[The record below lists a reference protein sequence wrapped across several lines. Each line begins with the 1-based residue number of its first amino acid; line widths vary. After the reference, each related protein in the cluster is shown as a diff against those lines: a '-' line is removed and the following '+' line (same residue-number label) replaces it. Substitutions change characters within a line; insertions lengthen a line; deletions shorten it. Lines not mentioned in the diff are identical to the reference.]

1 MHHVDVQRGTGM
13 GKKTIGAALR
23 ASLPVMAGYIV
34 LGMGF
39 GVLLA
44 VAAVVG
50 LHLWK
55 KNTLL
60 SIFGGT
66 AFYMLLVQEVFA

>member
-1 MHHVDVQRGTGM
+1 ME
-13 GKKTIGAALR
+13 KKTIGAALR

>member
-1 MHHVDVQRGTGM
+1 M
-13 GKKTIGAALR
+13 R

-44 VAAVVG
+44 VAAVAG

-66 AFYMLLVQEVFA
+66 AFYMLLVQVVFA

>member
-1 MHHVDVQRGTGM
+1 MHHVDVQRGMGM
-13 GKKTIGAALR
+13 EKKAIGAALR

>member
-1 MHHVDVQRGTGM
+1 MD
-13 GKKTIGAALR
+13 KKAIGAALR

-50 LHLWK
+50 LHLRK

-66 AFYMLLVQEVFA
+66 AFYMLLVQVVFA